1 MVSWIITIWVCGAIF
16 IFMLA
21 RVLGGDANFSQVR
34 LPRAP
39 SSKPCS
45 VAAPRPLRLQAA
57 GPTLTRHPPLPLFP
71 LAPQTLGIL
80 GYCLLPIIIVSAIA
94 AAVPASTP
102 YLAPAVRAAGV
113 VWASYSAGTLLVS
126 ESLKT
131 RRVLLLYPV
140 FLLYVYFVS
149 LHTGA

>member
-1 MVSWIITIWVCGAIF
+1 M
-16 IFMLA
+16 
-21 RVLGGDANFSQVR
+21 
-34 LPRAP
+34 
-39 SSKPCS
+39 
-45 VAAPRPLRLQAA
+45 
-57 GPTLTRHPPLPLFP
+57 TRHPPLPLFP